1 MADRPISDYQFE
13 QFLEQEKLMG
23 ARCVECGALFVP
35 PRAICTK
42 CHGSEMEWEETTG
55 EGRLVAFTCISI
67 GPPAMI
73 AEGYDRNNP
82 YCSGAVELVEGPRVV
97 AQIEGVDT
105 LRPETI
111 KVGMPVKATFLQ
123 QGADEDQKTVL
134 RFTPVDE
141 N

>member
-13 QFLEQEKLMG
+13 RFLEEEKLMG

-42 CHGSEMEWEETTG
+42 CHGSQMEWVETKG

-73 AEGYDRNNP
+73 AAGYDRNNP

-105 LRPETI
+105 LHPETI
-111 KVGMPVKATFLQ
+111 KVGMPVKATFLRQ
-123 QGADEDQKTVL
+123 EADENRKTVL
-134 RFTPVDE
+134 GFTPAPPP
-141 N
+141 